1 MHGCVRPK
9 ALDNAYGMP
18 ALARLL
24 TWRCSFQAPAGWYAR
39 VIIEIKRFCDSGI
52 GLARCNRVQE
62 RPADALPQRRAGL
75 AAGFIVFSPLSQTS
89 N

>member
-1 MHGCVRPK
+1 MHGWVRPK

-24 TWRCSFQAPAGWYAR
+24 TWRCSFQAHAGWYAR
-39 VIIEIKRFCDSGI
+39 VIIEINRFCSSAI
-52 GLARCNRVQE
+52 GLAWRNRVQE
-62 RPADALPQRRAGL
+62 RPAEAWPQRRAGGAVL
-75 AAGFIVFSPLSQTS
+75 SPLSQTS